1 MKQKKGK
8 KKNNGGRVARTLYV
22 FYVLS
27 LIGAAV
33 LIGGIISV
41 MLFFKPDPAI
51 ADELTPSV
59 TKTIEE
65 PSRGAILARDGRMFA
80 VSFTSYI
87 IAMDCS
93 VLKEQFAND
102 PNGAEKE
109 QEWLGKARKLADGL
123 ATFFPE
129 KTARQY
135 YDDIRRDRKQG
146 KRYRVIGQ
154 PVDYETLQQIKQLPL
169 FNEGPYKGGIVVS
182 RKEVRQYPYGTLARR
197 AIGYVRDNDNASNN
211 KFIGIEGKF
220 NSKLHGEAGFRYT
233 HRKDGRES
241 VQTFDSTA
249 VKAVDGYD
257 IRTTL
262 DVDIQDLADR
272 ALRAQIDTNRKIE
285 GGCAMVMDVKTG
297 ALRAMVNLRRDKSTG
312 RCEETYNYAIG
323 RAGEPGSVFK
333 ASTLMTLLED
343 KHISSLK
350 ERIPTNGGEDG
361 YHSPDQHIREYE
373 REHHTSSISIL
384 EGLEM
389 SSNYV
394 FAHLAYQYYSK
405 KPQEFL
411 NKLYLYKLG
420 EAFDFD
426 IEGLA
431 APSVK
436 STTDRSW
443 SITDLGSTAYGY
455 AVTETPLHILTFY
468 NAIANN
474 GKMMK
479 PYLVESIEKNGDV
492 KEKLGPSIL
501 NSSICSKAT
510 ADTITNG
517 LVSVVNNGTGTR
529 LKNAKCQVAGKTGTA
544 RVLLDQRD
552 DPKYAGRY
560 EDGYGRKK
568 NQGTFVGFFPADD
581 PQYSIIIVIYSVLSR
596 ESFYGGTLPAL
607 AAREIV
613 DGIYTMDPF
622 SRKSMTQ
629 KADIPAMEQT
639 PWNAEEVK
647 AAGKIPDL
655 TGLGLTDAVYMIENL
670 GLKCEFSGVGHVVS
684 QSPAAGTSI
693 GNSDIVTIALK

>member
-1 MKQKKGK
+1 MKQKKG

-27 LIGAAV
+27 LIGAAI
-33 LIGGIISV
+33 LIGGIIAI

-59 TKTIEE
+59 TKNIEE
-65 PSRGAILARDGRMFA
+65 PSRGSILARDGRMFA

-109 QEWLGKARKLADGL
+109 QEWLDKARKLSEGL

-129 KTARQY
+129 KTAKQY
-135 YDDIRRDRKQG
+135 YSEIRRDRKQG

-154 PVDYETLQQIKQLPL
+154 PVDYETLQRIKKLPL
-169 FNEGPYKGGIVVS
+169 FNEGPYKGGLVVS

-197 AIGYVRDNDNASNN
+197 AIGYVRDNDNASSNR
-211 KFIGIEGKF
+211 FIGIEGKF

-233 HRKDGRES
+233 RRKDGREA

-262 DVDIQDLADR
+262 DVDIQDLTDR
-272 ALRAQIDTNRKIE
+272 ALKARIDTNRKIE
-285 GGCAMVMDVKTG
+285 GACAMVMDVKTG

-312 RCEETYNYAIG
+312 KLEETYNYAIG

-343 KHISSLK
+343 KHITSLK
-350 ERIPTNGGEDG
+350 ERIPTNGGDDG
-361 YHSPDQHIREYE
+361 LHAIDQHIKQYE
-373 REHHTSSISIL
+373 REHHTSTISIL

-394 FAHLAYQYYSK
+394 FSYLAYQYYSQ

-426 IEGLA
+426 IEGMA
-431 APSVK
+431 APSVR
-436 STTDRSW
+436 STTDKNW

-479 PYLVESIEKNGDV
+479 PYLVESIEKNGNV

-517 LVSVVNNGTGTR
+517 LVSVVRNGTATR
-529 LKNAKCQVAGKTGTA
+529 LKDAKCQVAGKTGTA
-544 RVLLDQRD
+544 RVILEQSD

-560 EDGYGRKK
+560 EDGRGRKK
-568 NQGTFVGFFPADD
+568 NQGTFVGFFPADN
-581 PQYSIIIVIYSVLSR
+581 PQYSFIIVIYSVLSS
-596 ESFYGGTLPAL
+596 ESFYGGTIPAQV
-607 AAREIV
+607 AREIV

-622 SRKSMTQ
+622 FRKDLAQ
-629 KADIPAMEQT
+629 KAEIPVMEQAAMASEEART
-639 PWNAEEVK
+639 SRRLPDFTGMGLADAIYLAESME
-647 AAGKIPDL
+647 L
-655 TGLGLTDAVYMIENL
+655 T
-670 GLKCEFSGVGHVVS
+670 CEYSGVGHVIS
-684 QSPAAGTSI
+684 QSPAAGTKTEK
-693 GNSDIVTIALK
+693 GDIITIALK